1 MAEVTLQDALHQD
14 INTSVLYGSLYLLE
28 HLYINISLSPNIN
41 DKVKNSVHK
50 NNNNKIS
57 T

>member
-14 INTSVLYGSLYLLE
+14 INTLVLYDSLYLLE

-50 NNNNKIS
+50 NNNNKNS